1 VSVTAIETELN
12 DIFLRPAVRARS
24 NDNTSDMSVDREQES
39 MAPLATT
46 SWAAMEREN
55 RELRAVNRIL
65 VGKVVE
71 LEDEILELKAE
82 LKKARG
88 ADPKV
93 HQ

>member
-1 VSVTAIETELN
+1 
-12 DIFLRPAVRARS
+12 
-24 NDNTSDMSVDREQES
+24 
-39 MAPLATT
+39 
-46 SWAAMEREN
+46 MEREN